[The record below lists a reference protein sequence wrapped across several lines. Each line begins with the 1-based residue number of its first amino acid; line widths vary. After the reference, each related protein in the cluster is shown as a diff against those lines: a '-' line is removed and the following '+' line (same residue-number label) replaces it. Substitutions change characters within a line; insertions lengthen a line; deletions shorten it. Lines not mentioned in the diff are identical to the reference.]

1 MTDGLREL
9 YPGRSGAC
17 LMVFQ
22 SLLSWTGGAS
32 VVHSHCFSV
41 PLTTEGCTG
50 RPSAERRLM
59 QKIHSGFT
67 ARLSSLPF

>member
-22 SLLSWTGGAS
+22 SLLFWTVGAS
-32 VVHSHCFSV
+32 VVHTHWFSV
-41 PLTTEGCTG
+41 PLTTEGLRVVLG
-50 RPSAERRLM
+50 DPVRKEIDP
-59 QKIHSGFT
+59 KNI
-67 ARLSSLPF
+67 